1 MPTGA
6 HQLFDPE
13 APPLPASEEP
23 APEAES
29 DGRRG
34 VLSIGSLYEEV
45 QGALQ
50 AAFPRNRQL
59 WVRGEIQHISDHRS
73 GHLYMDLVDPGEDG
87 ARPRPA
93 ARGGV
98 PTLNVKCW
106 RSSWAPLRRGLAKE
120 GIELAEGMV
129 VVLRGTLDV
138 YRAKGEIS
146 FILAEVDVTAL
157 LGRMAAQRAQ
167 LLRKLEAEGLLGRN
181 AGLRVPEVTMHV
193 GLIASP
199 GTEGYQ
205 DFVGQLTGSGFGFRV
220 SFVPVSVQ
228 GPGAPAAI
236 AHALKMLS
244 RSDCDVIAMV
254 RGGSAGRPGHV
265 RDRGRGAGGGRRDE
279 AGFHRH
285 RPQRRPERGRHR
297 RGTHLHHSHR
307 VRAPDRHGDPTLV
320 GGPRGGARGA
330 VGARVPGFLGDAQ
343 ARDGRARGRLA
354 RRRRNQVRVHR
365 DRLARKASTV
375 ARSAPGCLESA
386 RQACGR
392 RPPDWGRWA
401 SGISGA
407 RTSGCTRGAG
417 CWPPRRRPPA
427 RPRLQPDPHRRR
439 RPPSQHAGAV
449 VEQQEIVTRFA
460 DGTVR
465 SRVEGANVKR
475 EPAPQ
480 PAPEQ
485 ED

>member
-13 APPLPASEEP
+13 APPLPASEQP

-29 DGRRG
+29 GARRG

-106 RSSWAPLRRGLAKE
+106 RSSWAPLRHGLAKE

-236 AHALKMLS
+236 ARALKVLS

-254 RGGSAGRPGHV
+254 RGGGARADLAAFETEVVARAVAGATKPVFTGIGHSGDQSVADIAAARTCITPTECGHQIVMATRRWWAAHVAAPAELLARRAPASWATPRPAMG
-265 RDRGRGAGGGRRDE
+265 GRGAASPRRRATRCGCTETGWRGRP
-279 AGFHRH
+279 
-285 RPQRRPERGRHR
+285 RPSPGRHR
-297 RGTHLHHSHR
+297 AAWSR
-307 VRAPDRHGDPTLV
+307 
-320 GGPRGGARGA
+320 
-330 VGARVPGFLGDAQ
+330 
-343 ARDGRARGRLA
+343 
-354 RRRRNQVRVHR
+354 
-365 DRLARKASTV
+365 
-375 ARSAPGCLESA
+375 A

-392 RPPDWGRWA
+392 RPPDWGRRA

-417 CWPPRRRPPA
+417 CWPPTT
-427 RPRLQPDPHRRR
+427 
-439 RPPSQHAGAV
+439 S
-449 VEQQEIVTRFA
+449 T
-460 DGTVR
+460 
-465 SRVEGANVKR
+465 ANSS
-475 EPAPQ
+475 A
-480 PAPEQ
+480 ATA
-485 ED
+485 